1 MGDHTA
7 FIKPEPMTEEHRR
20 RLEDQL
26 KKMKD
31 AVQKSYTEAIQT
43 GVHPFIEFNGLTGE
57 YVKMCEDAL
66 KKGIDFTEAN
76 VHTGQHIDMAHH
88 QVRYVFT
95 KLECIYGPQL
105 FAFAVEE
112 AKRQLIEREVG
123 DHG

>member
-1 MGDHTA
+1 MGNHTE
-7 FIKPEPMTEEHRR
+7 FIKPEPLSETRR
-20 RLEDQL
+20 QELEDII
-26 KKMKD
+26 KKMKK
-31 AVQKSYTEAIQT
+31 AVSNSYQEAIAT
-43 GVHPFIEFNGLTGE
+43 HCHPFIEFNGLTGE